1 MANLSQEAMSL
12 RMKGPG
18 YAAPMA
24 PQHHDTLTRSLIG
37 TGAVLVLGVAHGFHD
52 VGTGWPIVPAFLPT
66 MAIALQ
72 VATLSFGHGMARA
85 RGWSWLKALT
95 LGVLVSTTFGALAVS
110 LHFWNLDAWSRHI
123 LSVSAPLGLSIFVFW
138 LLIYYF
144 PTQLND
150 ARMRAL
156 AAESERRKAE
166 LARLRSHL
174 HPHFLLNTLNAVAG
188 LLVVEPQQARQLVV
202 ALGELLRDS
211 LDDDG
216 ELRPLEQESEWLR
229 RYAEIFEIRH
239 SDAIR
244 FEWDLADDTLG
255 APIPRLLLQPLV
267 ENAIEHGVLR
277 RPGGGTITLRS
288 RTVGSQI
295 QIAVCDDGLGMV
307 PNNPN
312 GLGLRLA
319 EERLKLAY
327 PSGTMTI
334 TTGVTGTCVMLA
346 FPRVAPPKTSEPKAF
361 PGARTKPYE
370 G

>member
-1 MANLSQEAMSL
+1 MAIQ
-12 RMKGPG
+12 PD
-18 YAAPMA
+18 
-24 PQHHDTLTRSLIG
+24 DTLTRSLIG
-37 TGAVLVLGVAHGFHD
+37 TGAVLVLGVAHGVHD

-66 MAIALQ
+66 VAVALQ
-72 VATLSFGHGMARA
+72 VATLSLGHGMARS
-85 RGWSWLKALT
+85 RGWPWRGALA
-95 LGVLVSTTFGALAVS
+95 LGVVVSTAFGALAVS
-110 LHFWNLDAWSRHI
+110 LHFWTPDAWSRHI
-123 LSVSAPLGLSIFVFW
+123 LSVSAPLGLSVFGFW

-166 LARLRSHL
+166 LARLRANL

-188 LLVVEPQQARQLVV
+188 LLVVEPSQARQLVV

-211 LDDDG
+211 LDDNG
-216 ELRPLEQESEWLR
+216 ELRPLEQELEWLR

-239 SDAIR
+239 PDAIK

-288 RTVGSQI
+288 RTVAGQV
-295 QIAVCDDGLGMV
+295 QIAIDDDGLGMA
-307 PNNPN
+307 PKNSS

-327 PSGTMTI
+327 PSGKMT
-334 TTGVTGTCVMLA
+334 
-346 FPRVAPPKTSEPKAF
+346 
-361 PGARTKPYE
+361 
-370 G
+370 